1 MVSMYELA
9 WLLFIYHRIVL
20 LLKFLPV
27 HVNVTLP
34 VGQVLPLL
42 VSSALALEL
51 SNT

>member
-1 MVSMYELA
+1 MVSVYELA

-27 HVNVTLP
+27 HINVTLP

-42 VSSALALEL
+42 VRASLL